1 MSAPQLNAAQT
12 QRPNANSEAP
22 QPAAARAPQFTS
34 LTARCV
40 VLPIQDVDTDQIIP
54 ARFLKVTDKLGLGEK
69 LFCDWRYLDDG
80 SPNPK
85 FILNQP
91 EAQGAGILVAGHN
104 FGCGSSREHA
114 PWALVGFG
122 FQAVISTMFADIFK
136 GNAVKN
142 GLIPVTIEAAAHAE
156 LVALRAKNPD
166 LQITVNLQTQTVS
179 WLGRTPLMFPIDPFS
194 RTCLLEGV
202 DELGY
207 LQKFQTR
214 AEAYEAAHAS

>member
-1 MSAPQLNAAQT
+1 MSAPK
-12 QRPNANSEAP
+12 
-22 QPAAARAPQFTS
+22 FIS
-34 LTARCV
+34 LTSRCL
-40 VLPIQDVDTDQIIP
+40 VLPVQDVDTDQIIP
-54 ARFLKVTDKLGLGEK
+54 ARFLKVTDKQGLGEK

-80 SPNPK
+80 TPNPK

-91 EAQGAGILVAGHN
+91 EAQGAEILVTGRN

-142 GLIPVTIEAAAHAE
+142 GLIPVVIEPAAHAE
-156 LVALRAKNPD
+156 LVALRAQNPD

-179 WLGRTPLMFPIDPFS
+179 WLGRTPLLFPIDPFS

-207 LQKFQTR
+207 LQKFQTQ
-214 AEAYEAAHAS
+214 ADAYEAAHA